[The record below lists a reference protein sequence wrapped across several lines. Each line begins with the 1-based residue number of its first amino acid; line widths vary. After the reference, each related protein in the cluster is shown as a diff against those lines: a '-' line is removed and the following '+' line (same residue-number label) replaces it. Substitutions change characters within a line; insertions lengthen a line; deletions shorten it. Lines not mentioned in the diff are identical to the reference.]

1 MTEDQRGPHSFEAQ
15 KWVSWEPGVFRE
27 MMWQI
32 PTRTHL
38 EASLCWETP
47 GGDVD
52 SLASARSLLTTAPE
66 PHQLAGSKHAGKD
79 CRCLVLK
86 KELGERWS
94 QFEKCLTREREA
106 DRPNWK
112 TNQYAREQENHSL
125 RYCLRVKKRHAA
137 FK

>member
-66 PHQLAGSKHAGKD
+66 PHQLAGSEHAGKD
-79 CRCLVLK
+79 CRCLILK

-94 QFEKCLTREREA
+94 QFEKCLMVSLMPTVASSSGLKYSSVKLTRGA
-106 DRPNWK
+106 CP
-112 TNQYAREQENHSL
+112 A
-125 RYCLRVKKRHAA
+125 
-137 FK
+137 